1 MIRLILNGD
10 FYPFKLSVYLGCEF
24 IYIIYTY
31 LLFEINSPSTEIAQP
46 SGHFKSPEVI
56 TLPSSATRPE
66 RKSVFDCE
74 RVIFSSRD
82 KILSIR
88 SIICIFVG
96 RG

>member
-1 MIRLILNGD
+1 MSTTVTSSAD
-10 FYPFKLSVYLGCEF
+10 FAAEITPFGLF
-24 IYIIYTY
+24 IIIYTY

-46 SGHFKSPEVI
+46 SGHFKLPEVI